1 MANSFMDTITGVLS
15 SLFTKKQRVLT
26 ATGIDIGSSSI
37 KLVELSL
44 KNGKIILN
52 TYGSIALGPYAN
64 AEIGQ
69 TPAVNSEIVGKA
81 LAEILKECKA
91 SAINTAVTLPTSAS
105 LFRDITVPAKITD
118 EETKTV
124 ATTEARKAIPVPIS
138 EVDIDWLPIP
148 EDIIPVEL
156 KDITKKH
163 LLLVAVSNES
173 QRKYDSYMKA
183 ANINPSLY
191 EIEVFSSM
199 RSIYSHERAPIAL
212 IDIGA
217 SHVKVCIIHEG
228 LIRRAISM
236 DRGFNELENA
246 LVVNGMSFVDAHKL
260 KQSSSI
266 TGTTKEEEIMRETY
280 TSLIKDIQ
288 VILNEYERYS
298 HSSVT
303 RAVLLGGGAEM
314 KNIVS
319 FTESVLGIPT
329 EKSHPFSRTEVPD
342 IVHDVVNQ
350 IEPEFTIATGVAMRL
365 LTQR

>member
-15 SLFTKKQRVLT
+15 SLFTKKQRILT
-26 ATGIDIGSSSI
+26 ATGIDIGTSSI

-44 KNGKIILN
+44 KDGKIILN
-52 TYGSIALGPYAN
+52 TYGSIAIGPYAN
-64 AEIGQ
+64 AQIGQ
-69 TPAVNSEIVGKA
+69 TPAVTPEIVSKA
-81 LAEILKECKA
+81 LAEILKECNA
-91 SAINTAVTLPTSAS
+91 NATNTAVTLPTSAS
-105 LFRDITVPAKITD
+105 LFRDITVPAKIN
-118 EETKTV
+118 EEEMKTV

-148 EDIIPVEL
+148 DDIIPSEFT
-156 KDITKKH
+156 DITKKH
-163 LLLVAVSNES
+163 LLLVAVSHES
-173 QRKYDSYMKA
+173 QRRYDSYMKA
-183 ANINPSLY
+183 ININPAIY

-199 RSIYSHERAPIAL
+199 RSIYSHERAPIVL
-212 IDIGA
+212 IDLGA

-228 LIRRAISM
+228 LIRRAVSM

-246 LVVNGMSFVDAHKL
+246 LIVDGMSFVDAHKL

-266 TGTTKEEEIMRETY
+266 TGTTKEEETMRNVY
-280 TSLIKDIQ
+280 SSLVKDIQ
-288 VILNEYERYS
+288 VVLNEYERYS
-298 HSSVT
+298 HATIT

-319 FTESVLGIPT
+319 FTESIIGIPV
-329 EKSHPFSRTEVPD
+329 EKSHPFSRTIVPD
-342 IVHDVVNQ
+342 IVKDVVGQ